1 MAVTYPIPN
10 IPIIS
15 FYPSKCWQDVIM
27 EKLEK
32 LHIIA
37 VNRLGIW
44 IVQTHYDP
52 TNNRT
57 YIP

>member
-1 MAVTYPIPN
+1 
-10 IPIIS
+10 
-15 FYPSKCWQDVIM
+15 M